1 MRPPVLVIN
10 VQRIHDE
17 HDAFA
22 DKRLAAAVNTL
33 TNRHST

>member
-1 MRPPVLVIN
+1 MIN

-22 DKRLAAAVNTL
+22 DKGLADVANAL
-33 TNRHST
+33 AEDST